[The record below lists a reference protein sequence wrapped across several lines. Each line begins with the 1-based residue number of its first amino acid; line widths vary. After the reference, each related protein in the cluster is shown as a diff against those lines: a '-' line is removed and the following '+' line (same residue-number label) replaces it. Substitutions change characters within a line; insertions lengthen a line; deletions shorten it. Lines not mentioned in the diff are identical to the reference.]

1 MCVCIY
7 IYKKFEGEFRHNH
20 IQHIIHHVGSY
31 FGLLH
36 DGWPVGVHLLYLNF
50 QAEQRSSTVGLGNK
64 LPGYTALAGESYKD
78 CVKKMMYARYQELTE
93 KENSN

>member
-1 MCVCIY
+1 M
-7 IYKKFEGEFRHNH
+7 
-20 IQHIIHHVGSY
+20 
-31 FGLLH
+31 L
-36 DGWPVGVHLLYLNF
+36 

-64 LPGYTALAGESYKD
+64 IPGYTALAGESYKD